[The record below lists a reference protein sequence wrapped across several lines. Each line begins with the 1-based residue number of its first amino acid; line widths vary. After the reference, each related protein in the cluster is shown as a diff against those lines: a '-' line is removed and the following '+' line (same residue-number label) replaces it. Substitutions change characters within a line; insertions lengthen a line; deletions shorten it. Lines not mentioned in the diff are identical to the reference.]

1 MKKFL
6 TLTLLLASLLTVS
19 QAEEDK
25 FTMTTI
31 KGKTI
36 EVTGTT
42 TGLILEEY
50 KGKIVF
56 LEFFGHRC
64 PPCLKSIGHYKRLQK
79 KYKDKLVIVA
89 VEVQGMSRSS
99 LKAFV
104 KKKKINYVTISQ
116 DQAGQIVPYISS
128 RANWGGSIPYLI
140 ILDQKGEVQLMQ
152 AGMLPEQELE
162 NYIEQLSK

>member
-6 TLTLLLASLLTVS
+6 ALTLILASLLTAS

-31 KGKTI
+31 KGETI
-36 EVTGTT
+36 HVTGTE
-42 TGLILEEY
+42 TGLVLEEY
-50 KGKIVF
+50 KGKIIF
-56 LEFFGHRC
+56 LEFFGYRC
-64 PPCLKSIGHYKRLQK
+64 PPCLKSISHYKRLQT

-89 VEVQGMSRSS
+89 IEVQGMDESG

-104 KKKKINYVTISQ
+104 KKKKINYITITQ
-116 DQAGQIVPYISS
+116 DQAGQIVSYISK
-128 RANWGGSIPYLI
+128 RAQWGGSIPYLI
-140 ILDQKGEVQLMQ
+140 ILDQKGGVQLMQ

>member
-25 FTMTTI
+25 FKMTTI
-31 KGKTI
+31 KGETI
-36 EVTGTT
+36 HVTGTT

-50 KGKIVF
+50 KGKIIF

-64 PPCLKSIGHYKRLQK
+64 PPCLKSIGHYKRLQE

-89 VEVQGMSRSS
+89 VEVQGMDESA

-104 KKKKINYVTISQ
+104 KEKGINYITITQ
-116 DQAGQIVPYISS
+116 DQAGQIVPYISA
-128 RANWGGSIPYLI
+128 RAQWGGNIPYLI
-140 ILDQKGEVQLMQ
+140 ILDQKGGVQLMQ
-152 AGMLPEQELE
+152 AGMLAEQELE
-162 NYIEQLSK
+162 NYVEQLSK

>member
-50 KGKIVF
+50 KGKIIF

-64 PPCLKSIGHYKRLQK
+64 PPCLKSIGHYKRLQE

-89 VEVQGMSRSS
+89 VEVQGMNRSS

-128 RANWGGSIPYLI
+128 RAQWRGSIPYLI

>member
-1 MKKFL
+1 MKKIL

-19 QAEEDK
+19 QAAEDK

-50 KGKIVF
+50 KGKIIF

-64 PPCLKSIGHYKRLQK
+64 PPCLKSIGHYKRLQE

-89 VEVQGMSRSS
+89 VEVQGMNRSS

-128 RANWGGSIPYLI
+128 RAQWRGSIPYLI